1 MAPSTERDFHMLPV
15 EKQRLYGLV
24 QATHIHGSPDG
35 PWFFIV
41 AKNDPRTGEKP
52 LLGITD
58 TSMLRPQV
66 FAIQDGPVKGGV
78 IDSERPT
85 INAMLRRL
93 AEEGEG
99 PARCADV
106 SWNAGGGS

>member
-41 AKNDPRTGEKP
+41 AKNDPRTGEKQ

-66 FAIQDGPVKGGV
+66 FAIQDGPAKAGV
-78 IDSERPT
+78 IALERQAIKTTFAP
-85 INAMLRRL
+85 L
-93 AEEGEG
+93 AGDGKG
-99 PARCADV
+99 P
-106 SWNAGGGS
+106 